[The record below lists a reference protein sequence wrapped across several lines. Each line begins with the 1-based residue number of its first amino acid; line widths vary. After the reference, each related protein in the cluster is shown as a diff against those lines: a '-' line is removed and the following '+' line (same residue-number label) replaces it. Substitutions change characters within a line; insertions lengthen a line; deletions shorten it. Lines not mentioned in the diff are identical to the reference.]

1 MTKDAAA
8 MALRAIAS
16 RTPQVF
22 IHIAGVRGV
31 PGVEIGIKARC
42 EGDNRLIGTL
52 GSEALDAAVAR
63 DAGAALQAGEPVTRT
78 YAPDGS
84 DSSRRASAYVKVY
97 FDPIVPTPRLVI
109 AGLEHIA
116 QPLARC
122 ADVLEFETWVV
133 DDRADYANRERFPAA
148 DRMVVQPLH
157 EFFSELRVDPATYVV
172 LVTRAH
178 RFDEESL
185 RLLLDTPTPYIG
197 MIGSRRRVHIVHQ
210 TLLAEGGRPSQ
221 VPPRLRPDRPR
232 HRQSVA
238 RRDRP
243 GHHGG
248 NREPAARRS
257 RAAPLARAS
266 PHRKRKRVASSL
278 SNSRQRTVRIPPCV
292 HCRPWRPRN
301 APA

>member
-1 MTKDAAA
+1 MTTDAAA

-22 IHIAGVRGV
+22 IHVAGVRGV

-63 DAGAALQAGEPVTRT
+63 DATDALQTGEPITRT

-84 DSSRRASAYVKVY
+84 ASSRRASAYVKVF

-109 AGLEHIA
+109 AGAGHIA

-122 ADVLEFETWVV
+122 ADVLDFETWVV

-148 DRMVVQPLH
+148 DRVVVQPLH
-157 EFFSELRVDPATYVV
+157 EFFSELRVDPATYIV

-185 RLLLDTPTPYIG
+185 RLLLDTPARRISG

-210 TLLAEGGRPSQ
+210 TLLAEGVAPAKFRRVYAPIGLDIGSRSPAEIALAIMAEI
-221 VPPRLRPDRPR
+221 VNLRR
-232 HRQSVA
+232 S
-238 RRDRP
+238 
-243 GHHGG
+243 G
-248 NREPAARRS
+248 S
-257 RAAPLARAS
+257 RAAPLARAVS
-266 PHRKRKRVASSL
+266 
-278 SNSRQRTVRIPPCV
+278 
-292 HCRPWRPRN
+292 
-301 APA
+301 APKADRA

>member
-1 MTKDAAA
+1 MTTDAAA

-16 RTPQVF
+16 RTLQVF

-63 DAGAALQAGEPVTRT
+63 DATDALQTGEPVTRT
-78 YAPDGS
+78 YAPDGR
-84 DSSRRASAYVKVY
+84 DSSRRASAYVKVF

-109 AGLEHIA
+109 AGAGHIA

-148 DRMVVQPLH
+148 DRVVVQPLH

-210 TLLAEGGRPSQ
+210 TLLAEG
-221 VPPRLRPDRPR
+221 V
-232 HRQSVA
+232 
-238 RRDRP
+238 
-243 GHHGG
+243 
-248 NREPAARRS
+248 
-257 RAAPLARAS
+257 
-266 PHRKRKRVASSL
+266 
-278 SNSRQRTVRIPPCV
+278 
-292 HCRPWRPRN
+292 
-301 APA
+301 APAKFRRVYAPIGLDIGSRSPAEIALAIMAEIVNLRRGGRAPHLSIELLRTESGSA